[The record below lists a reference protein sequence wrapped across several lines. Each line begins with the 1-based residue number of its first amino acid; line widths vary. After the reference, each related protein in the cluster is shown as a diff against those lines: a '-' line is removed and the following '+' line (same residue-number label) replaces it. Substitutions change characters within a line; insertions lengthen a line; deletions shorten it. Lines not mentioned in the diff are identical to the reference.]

1 MVINSRSEKADFTPM
16 FQRAVRERRCL
27 VPVSGFYEWRR
38 TPSGGKTKDKFAF
51 QSQGGVDKGLMYLAG
66 VYGEF
71 LGGFRAG
78 GFDGFAILTREADE
92 QMRPYHDRMPV
103 ILGDMGAGKSE
114 LTRGIA
120 RGLGVTG
127 YVTSP
132 TFTILQVHEE
142 GRLPLYH
149 FDWYRL
155 ESAEELYELAMD
167 EYLQNGGVAVVEWP
181 CRAPEA
187 VPACRL
193 EVEITPLGDTDRALR
208 FTPVGGFRELDWEGW
223 IS

>member
-1 MVINSRSEKADFTPM
+1 MEYVSNAPAETEALGAALADRLKPG
-16 FQRAVRERRCL
+16 AV
-27 VPVSGFYEWRR
+27 VAFSG
-38 TPSGGKTKDKFAF
+38 D
-51 QSQGGVDKGLMYLAG
+51 L
-66 VYGEF
+66 
-71 LGGFRAG
+71 
-78 GFDGFAILTREADE
+78 
-92 QMRPYHDRMPV
+92 
-103 ILGDMGAGKSE
+103 GAGK
-114 LTRGIA
+114 TAFVRGMA
-120 RGLGVTG
+120 RGLGIPER
-127 YVTSP
+127 VTSP

-142 GRLPLYH
+142 GRLSLYH
-149 FDWYRL
+149 FDRYRL